1 MGEAYILRRG
11 GAGGLSPNNAVIHVT
26 APVGSTI
33 SFAKGGVTAK
43 VLGPEKS
50 HVNAD
55 DNTLADWYYS
65 VSSSNY
71 GTWTVTATLS
81 GNTKSDTV
89 TIDSNEQYD
98 LSLSYHV
105 PALYQEVE
113 YLEVGN
119 TAGPYIDT
127 NCAFTTASEYEV
139 KFQYTGTPG
148 NETWLFGAYANNKAT
163 QLGYWNSKIYFRVGG
178 SSATINFDTN
188 IHTYKAATSRFI
200 VDGSELV
207 SPVPNWGNAV
217 LTKAHIF
224 SSNSDNK
231 TNKCRIF
238 FVKMWSNGVL
248 QREMYPCY
256 RKSDSVA
263 GMWDKVSELFYTNAG
278 TGTFTVGPD
287 V

>member
-1 MGEAYILRRG
+1 MSDAFILRAG
-11 GAGGLSPNNAVIHVT
+11 GGGGLSVNAAILHLQ
-26 APVGSTI
+26 APIGSTI
-33 SFAKGGVTAK
+33 TLSKNNVVVK

-55 DNTLADWYYS
+55 GPTVADWYYS

-81 GNTKSDTV
+81 GSTASDTV

-98 LSLSYHV
+98 LSFSYHV

-148 NETWLFGAYANNKAT
+148 NETWLFGAYADNKAT
-163 QLGYWNSKIYFRVGG
+163 QLGFWNSKIYFRVGG
-178 SSATINFDTN
+178 NSALINFDTN
-188 IHTYKAATSRFI
+188 IHTYKAATSKFI

-207 SPVPNWGNAV
+207 SPVPNWRNAV
-217 LTKAHIF
+217 LTKARIF
-224 SSNSDNK
+224 SSNAGNK
-231 TNKCRIF
+231 TNRCRIF

-278 TGTFTVGPD
+278 TGSFTVGPD